1 MAVSVWITI
10 LITVLML
17 VAWGLYWKT
26 SFFAKKY
33 STSLLLM
40 FGAGMSYI
48 LLFVTTLATN
58 SDFVSL
64 IFGGFALV
72 AGIIHLGLGVMKL
85 SQVDSKYRWIHY
97 HNRATVSYGRKDHNT
112 FSLRTP
118 DGETIKGVEISKQ
131 NNSRTS
137 KAVIVCHGAS
147 RSKNTAPVAQ
157 TSLILAEQYD
167 VFAFDFR
174 GHMESSGV
182 CYANG
187 DEIDL
192 DLATVVN
199 YVREKGYTKVAVFG
213 WSIGGAAALRT
224 AAKGAQIDAVIAG
237 APAIKL
243 ADVSEVTSLNRF
255 KLLGFP
261 VLLMMSFLR
270 NARIAVHPQTV
281 DDITAFIPRLP
292 RIPILLA
299 YNDSDY
305 VLKVNAD
312 VFEEFYE
319 RLPEPKDR
327 IRLAGRGHLFDWPQ
341 TFHLWNKIIGWLES
355 NL

>member
-1 MAVSVWITI
+1 MAASSLVI
-10 LITVLML
+10 LLLTAFML
-17 VAWGLYWKT
+17 VIWTIYWKT
-26 SFFAKKY
+26 PFFVKKFNVSLLVMFSAALGY
-33 STSLLLM
+33 LFLSLTTLTSTSN
-40 FGAGMSYI
+40 
-48 LLFVTTLATN
+48 T
-58 SDFVSL
+58 VSL
-64 IFGGFALV
+64 VLGCFALI
-72 AGIIHLGLGVMKL
+72 AGIAHLVLGLMKL

-97 HNRATVSYGRKDHNT
+97 HNRATVSYSREQQNT
-112 FSLRTP
+112 FSLKTS
-118 DGETIKGVEISKQ
+118 DGQTIKGIEISGQ
-131 NNSRTS
+131 DNSRAS

-192 DLATVVN
+192 DLEAVVN
-199 YVREKGYTKVAVFG
+199 YVRNRGYAKIAVFG

-224 AAKGAQIDAVIAG
+224 AAKGAKIDAIIAG
-237 APAIKL
+237 APAINL
-243 ADVSEVTSLNRF
+243 GDVSEVTSLNRF
-255 KLLGFP
+255 RLLGFP

-270 NARIAVHPQTV
+270 NARIAVHSQTV
-281 DDITAFIPRLP
+281 DDITAFIPKLP

-319 RLPEPKDR
+319 QLPEPKDR

-341 TFHLWNKIIGWLES
+341 TFFLWKKVLDWLER

>member
-1 MAVSVWITI
+1 MAASSWMI
-10 LITVLML
+10 LLLTVLMFL
-17 VAWGLYWKT
+17 IWVLYWKT
-26 SFFAKKY
+26 PFFAKKFNI
-33 STSLLLM
+33 SLLVM
-40 FGAGMSYI
+40 FGAGLGY
-48 LLFVTTLATN
+48 LFLSLTTLTDA
-58 SDFVSL
+58 SDVISL
-64 IFGGFALV
+64 VLGCFALI
-72 AGIIHLGLGVMKL
+72 AGIAHLALGVMKL

-97 HNRATVSYGRKDHNT
+97 HNRATVSYSRREQNT
-112 FSLRTP
+112 FSLKTP
-118 DGETIKGVEISKQ
+118 DGQTIKGIEISKQ
-131 NNSRTS
+131 DNPRAS

-147 RSKNTAPVAQ
+147 RSKNTAPIAQ

-192 DLATVVN
+192 DLETVVN
-199 YVREKGYTKVAVFG
+199 YVRDRGYTKIAVFG

-224 AAKGAQIDAVIAG
+224 AAKGAKIDAVIAG
-237 APAIKL
+237 APAINL

-270 NARIAVHPQTV
+270 NARIAVRSQTV
-281 DDITAFIPRLP
+281 DDITAFIPKLP

-319 RLPEPKDR
+319 HLPEPKDR
-327 IRLAGRGHLFDWPQ
+327 IRLTGRGHLFDWPQ
-341 TFHLWNKIIGWLES
+341 MFFLWKKILDWLER